1 MNRDDIV
8 ALFARRNDAW
18 ARRDAAALAADH
30 AENAVAESPIHG
42 RIEGRARIRAA
53 YENWFSSFADLTHTT
68 KDVLIDGNKAA
79 QFFTMRGTQSAP
91 FGSVPATGRRLDFS
105 GVILF
110 TIGPDGL
117 FIHDQRIYDVT
128 GVLVQLGVL
137 KAKPTDKVAS

>member
-8 ALFARRNDAW
+8 ALFARRNEAW
-18 ARRDAAALAADH
+18 ARKDAAGLAADH
-30 AENAVAESPIHG
+30 AENAVAESPIFG

-68 KDVLIDGNKAA
+68 KDVLVDGNKVA
-79 QFFTMRGTQSAP
+79 QFFTMRGTQSGP

-110 TIGPDGL
+110 TVGPDGL
-117 FIHDQRIYDVT
+117 FTHDQRIYDVT

>member
-1 MNRDDIV
+1 MNREDIV
-8 ALFARRNDAW
+8 AMFARRSEAW

-30 AENAVAESPIHG
+30 AEDAVAESPIHG
-42 RIEGRARIRAA
+42 RIEGRARIKAA
-53 YENWFSSFADLTHTT
+53 YENWFSSFADLTHATR
-68 KDVLIDGNKAA
+68 DILIDGDKVA

-110 TIGPDGL
+110 TIGPDGK
-117 FIHDQRIYDVT
+117 FVHDERIYDVT

-137 KAKPTDKVAS
+137 KAKPVEKAAS